1 MESFI
6 RSFHGDTSPGA
17 GSMATP
23 GSYIQFFI
31 EGPPPAPAA
40 LERARPFVV
49 LPFPKFTV
57 GTQDDAAP
65 VVAGEG
71 TVSVT
76 ANLFG
81 AISSKGIYLASTPG
95 AKNASADRPA
105 ISTKIDAGDSVIF
118 TTEVDQVRG

>member
-1 MESFI
+1 
-6 RSFHGDTSPGA
+6 
-17 GSMATP
+17 MATP
-23 GSYIQFFI
+23 GSYVQFFI
-31 EGPPPAPAA
+31 EGPPPAAA
-40 LERARPFVV
+40 APERARPFVV

-65 VVAGEG
+65 AAAAGEG
-71 TVSVT
+71 TVCLT

-95 AKNASADRPA
+95 TKNGGADRPA

-118 TTEVDQVRG
+118 TTEVSKARG